1 MQHYG
6 ESVRERGACV
16 LFEGERAE
24 DNMEVPT
31 IKISMF
37 IMMGIVVA
45 VIYFGQW
52 VREKLPVLKKYCIPS
67 AVVGGTFFSIITC
80 ILYLTGIC
88 QFEWENQSIMNNFFY
103 NIFFAASGMS
113 ASLALLKKGG
123 KLVLIFSV
131 LAAVLAVLQNA
142 LALGIGSAMGMNPLT
157 ALMAGSTPLTGGHGN
172 AASFGPIAAE
182 MGGTG
187 AVEVAVAAATFGL
200 ITGCLIGG
208 PIGRSLIRRYHLA
221 DGYEEQNEAGLS
233 EKLSHVFNGIECRN
247 AWFILIIACG
257 MGQIF
262 LEIRKIILPNLNMP
276 IHVMCML
283 AGIIIRLV
291 MDKAGKGTEEF
302 YEVIDN
308 VGDISL
314 GLFVSL
320 SIITMKLWQL
330 IDLALPLITIL
341 LLQLVLIYLFVRF
354 ITFNACG
361 RNYDAAIIAVGHTGF
376 GLGAV
381 PVSMATM
388 GSVCE
393 QYHYSKIAYF
403 VVPLIGGFISNIT
416 NAMAITAFMNI
427 AAGML

>member
-1 MQHYG
+1 
-6 ESVRERGACV
+6 
-16 LFEGERAE
+16 
-24 DNMEVPT
+24 MEVASV
-31 IKISMF
+31 KIGMF
-37 IMMGIVVA
+37 EMMAIVVL

-67 AVVGGTFFSIITC
+67 AVVGGTLFALLTC
-80 ILYLTGIC
+80 ALYMGGIV

-103 NIFFAASGMS
+103 NIFFAASGME

-123 KLVLIFSV
+123 KLVVIFSI

-142 LALGIGSAMGMNPLT
+142 LALGVGTAMGMNPLT

-200 ITGCLIGG
+200 ISGCLIGG
-208 PIGRSLIRRYHLA
+208 PIGRQLIKKNHL
-221 DGYEEQNEAGLS
+221 DENYVEEKEETLGEKAAHIFKSS
-233 EKLSHVFNGIECRN
+233 ECQN
-247 AWFILIIACG
+247 AWFCLIAACG
-257 MGQIF
+257 LGQ
-262 LEIRKIILPNLNMP
+262 LLLQIRQIILPGLNMP

-283 AGIIIRLV
+283 AGILIRLV
-291 MDKAGKGTEEF
+291 MDKTGRSNEEF
-302 YEVIDN
+302 YEVTSN
-308 VGDISL
+308 VGEISL
-314 GLFVSL
+314 ALFVSL

-330 IDLALPLITIL
+330 IDLALPLLTIL
-341 LLQLVLIYLFVRF
+341 FLQLILIYLFVRF
-354 ITFNACG
+354 ITFNLCG
-361 RNYDAAIIAVGHTGF
+361 RNYDAAVIAVGHTGF

-388 GSVCE
+388 SSVCE
-393 QYHYSKIAYF
+393 TYYYSKLAFF

-416 NAMAITAFMNI
+416 NAIAITTFLNI